1 MPFTPF
7 HMGPALATK
16 AVLGRHF
23 SVPLYGFM
31 QVAVDS
37 EVLAG
42 YAFRRD
48 LAFHKI
54 LHTFA
59 GATAVAAL
67 TVLLLRPALWRGMR
81 WWNRWVHAEPGSV
94 WHTEPEP
101 SLMVTVLSAF
111 GGAWGHVLL
120 DAPTHSHMEPM
131 APIARGNPL
140 EGMVSQRQVMGWCVG
155 LAVVGGG
162 VILARSYLKSSR
174 TAGKG
179 PRRRGAARSSR

>member
-23 SVPLYGFM
+23 SVPLYGVM
-31 QVAVDS
+31 QVAIDS

-48 LAFHKI
+48 LRFQQD
-54 LHTFA
+54 
-59 GATAVAAL
+59 TAHVRGGDLRWPAL

-81 WWNRWVHAEPGSV
+81 WWNRWVNAEPGSV

-101 SLMVTVLSAF
+101 SLLVTVLSAF
-111 GGAWGHVLL
+111 GGAWGSRSAGRSPRTRTWNRWRRLRGEIRL
-120 DAPTHSHMEPM
+120 TAWSRN
-131 APIARGNPL
+131 AR
-140 EGMVSQRQVMGWCVG
+140 
-155 LAVVGGG
+155 
-162 VILARSYLKSSR
+162 
-174 TAGKG
+174 
-179 PRRRGAARSSR
+179 

>member
-7 HMGPALATK
+7 HMGPSLAAK

-23 SVPLYGFM
+23 SIPIYGFT
-31 QVAVDS
+31 QVAIDS

-67 TVLLLRPALWRGMR
+67 TVLLLRPTLGSGIR
-81 WWNRWVHAEPGSV
+81 WWNQSANAEPGSV
-94 WHTEPEP
+94 WHAEPRP
-101 SLMVTVLSAF
+101 SVLATVLSAF

-120 DAPTHSHMEPM
+120 DSPTHSHMEPM
-131 APIARGNPL
+131 VPVARSNPFS
-140 EGMVSQRQVMGWCVG
+140 GMVSQRQVMGWCAG
-155 LAVVGGG
+155 LAVIGGAAL
-162 VILARSYLKSSR
+162 LARSHR
-174 TAGKG
+174 N
-179 PRRRGAARSSR
+179 PRRE

>member
-7 HMGPALATK
+7 HMGPALAAK
-16 AVLGRHF
+16 AILGRHF

-31 QVAVDS
+31 QVAIDS

-67 TVLLLRPALWRGMR
+67 TLIILRPALGRGVR
-81 WWNRWVHAEPGSV
+81 WWNRSGNTRPGSF
-94 WHTEPEP
+94 WHMEPQP
-101 SLMVTVLSAF
+101 SPIATLLSAF

-131 APIARGNPL
+131 APIAKGNPL
-140 EGMVSQRQVMGWCVG
+140 NGKVSQRQVMGWCVG
-155 LAVVGGG
+155 LAVIGSAA
-162 VILARSYLKSSR
+162 ILARPR
-174 TAGKG
+174 EH
-179 PRRRGAARSSR
+179 RRRSRA